1 MLLNQDLYL
10 GIEILIEAVFDIVHK
25 AAHCLLSPLDT
36 ARRLIRWC
44 FFRGSK
50 DKASSVSDAS
60 VATTILAEG
69 DPAPA
74 TRTVTFRDSLNT
86 DTRTCRDVITE
97 LG

>member
-1 MLLNQDLYL
+1 MNQDLYL
-10 GIEILIEAVFDIVHK
+10 GIEIFIEAVFDLFHK

-36 ARRLIRWC
+36 AKRLIRWFC
-44 FFRGSK
+44 FRRSK
-50 DKASSVSDAS
+50 GKASCASKAS
-60 VATTILAEG
+60 VPTTILAEG
-69 DPAPA
+69 DPAPT